1 MAIYDFK
8 GKVSPTSI
16 RFTIDLDQDR
26 YAFLK
31 KYSEQH
37 GLTQSIVLRALL
49 YILETDEKVANDVV
63 ELLFSDDETA
73 VPLKKPSP
81 KKPSKDAK

>member
-31 KYSEQH
+31 SYSEQH

-49 YILETDEKVANDVV
+49 YILETDEKVAKDVV
-63 ELLFSDDETA
+63 ELLFSDDDTEI
-73 VPLKKPSP
+73 PLKKPSP
-81 KKPSKDAK
+81 KKQPKDAK

>member
-1 MAIYDFK
+1 MSA
-8 GKVSPTSI
+8 TSI
-16 RFTIDLDQDR
+16 RFTIDLDQER

-31 KYSEQH
+31 RYSEQH

-63 ELLFSDDETA
+63 ELLFSDDEP
-73 VPLKKPSP
+73 VIPLKKPSKTP
-81 KKPSKDAK
+81 KQP